1 MNKVKN
7 RLSDD
12 FHIYYEKKR
21 LWETTT
27 WLGVPIWKLPFDAFV
42 IQELIYETRPDY
54 IIETGTGFGGSAL
67 FYASIQDMIKH
78 GRVISVDVE
87 NKVNFKHKRIKFLIS
102 SSIDNPINNQIY
114 RIVKANNNMVILDS
128 WHTKEHVLK
137 EIELY
142 AHFVGLNN
150 YLIIEDTHM
159 NGNPIKWKWGDGPME
174 AVKEFLKSNKNFII
188 DKHCERLGMTFNPN
202 GYLKRIK

>member
-21 LWETTT
+21 LWETTK

-42 IQELIYETRPDY
+42 IQELICESKPDY

-67 FYASIQDMIKH
+67 FYASIQDMIKY

-87 NKVNFKHKRIKFLIS
+87 NKVNFKHKRIKFLTG
-102 SSIDNPINNQIY
+102 SSIDKPINNQIY
-114 RIVKANNNMVILDS
+114 RIVKTNNNMVILDS

-150 YLIIEDTHM
+150 YLIIEDTHT